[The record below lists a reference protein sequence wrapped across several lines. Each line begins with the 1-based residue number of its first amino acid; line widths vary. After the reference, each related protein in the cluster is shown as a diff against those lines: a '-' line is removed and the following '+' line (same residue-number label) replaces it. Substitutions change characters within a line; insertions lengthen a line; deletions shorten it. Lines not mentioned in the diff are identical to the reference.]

1 MAKGPAESITI
12 AGRRFACNADD
23 DVTIQLPGFTN
34 ETKMHG
40 DGGAHLSKSRKPGSI
55 SSLNVYI
62 ETERDDLEYL
72 QDIADR
78 LDFVDISL
86 TLCDGTVYSG
96 SMQLTGDSTAE
107 GTKEGWAPLELEG
120 PTLEKQ

>member
-23 DVTIQLPGFTN
+23 NVTIQLPGFTN
-34 ETKMHG
+34 ETMMHG
-40 DGGAHLSKSRKPGSI
+40 DGGAHISKSRKPGNI

-72 QDIADR
+72 QGIADR
-78 LDFVDISL
+78 LDYVDISL

-96 SMQLTGDSTAE
+96 SMQLIGDSTAE
-107 GTKEGWAPLELEG
+107 GTKEGWAPIELEG

>member
-34 ETKMHG
+34 ETRMHG
-40 DGGAHLSKSRKPGSI
+40 DGGSHISKSRKPGNI
-55 SSLNVYI
+55 SNLNVYI

-72 QDIADR
+72 QRIADR
-78 LDFVDISL
+78 LDYVDISL

-96 SMQLTGDSTAE
+96 SMQLVGDSTAE
-107 GTKEGWAPLELEG
+107 GTKEGWAPVELEG